1 MSLVNHYASYTDLV
15 LQALNDD
22 PRLPPFPRF
31 DGDLKRLWREWIT
44 RGWFEWEA
52 EGYPWWGNLHHAA
65 SYWPHR
71 GLENVLLVHYADLKA
86 DLPAEVARIASFL
99 GIELPDG
106 EAARVARAC
115 HIDRMREAAL
125 EQAPRLAAFFAG
137 GARSFF
143 FQGTNGR
150 WQGVL
155 DADDLALYDSA
166 RARLLEPE
174 CARWLERGLRG

>member
-1 MSLVNHYASYTDLV
+1 
-15 LQALNDD
+15 
-22 PRLPPFPRF
+22 
-31 DGDLKRLWREWIT
+31 
-44 RGWFEWEA
+44 
-52 EGYPWWGNLHHAA
+52 
-65 SYWPHR
+65 
-71 GLENVLLVHYADLKA
+71 VLLVHYADLKA